1 MHITNAEFYITNV
14 CNLSCNNC
22 NRFNNYNFKGAQQ
35 WKDLSTIY
43 SQWAKILTFDRMSII
58 GGEPFTNPDLSNWLI
73 GLSELWPNTNL
84 AVTTNGTK
92 LKLSNHII
100 EIMREK
106 KIKLRISLHSKD
118 LYYSIM
124 DSLDSLLVK
133 PVERIVE
140 YVPHQLDAWKQ
151 TYNAIK
157 ADEWPLCETPFDFA
171 TLPFHIQKECDEV
184 FDFSKE
190 KFDTYEAAVTLID
203 STEFTV
209 GLNWYTHFHESA
221 LKYTN
226 GKFSLYDNDP
236 NKAIKVC
243 DQKFCHAFKDGKLYK
258 CGVAH
263 ALSDVI
269 KQFNIN
275 INDQQKK
282 LFDSYSPAE
291 VGWDNTRLK
300 EYIDDLNTGK
310 KISLCSFCPESYT
323 PKPLGDVSKKKY

>member
-124 DSLDSLLVK
+124 LRV
-133 PVERIVE
+133 
-140 YVPHQLDAWKQ
+140 YG
-151 TYNAIK
+151 
-157 ADEWPLCETPFDFA
+157 
-171 TLPFHIQKECDEV
+171 KE
-184 FDFSKE
+184 
-190 KFDTYEAAVTLID
+190 
-203 STEFTV
+203 
-209 GLNWYTHFHESA
+209 
-221 LKYTN
+221 
-226 GKFSLYDNDP
+226 LYP
-236 NKAIKVC
+236 SPCVQILS
-243 DQKFCHAFKDGKLYK
+243 FCKLY
-258 CGVAH
+258 
-263 ALSDVI
+263 
-269 KQFNIN
+269 
-275 INDQQKK
+275 
-282 LFDSYSPAE
+282 LF
-291 VGWDNTRLK
+291 R
-300 EYIDDLNTGK
+300 
-310 KISLCSFCPESYT
+310 
-323 PKPLGDVSKKKY
+323 